1 MGVAVAVAGAMGV
14 PTIAAGVWT
23 LGTDTL
29 PPGIDMKILETGT
42 MPGILR

>member
-1 MGVAVAVAGAMGV
+1 MGVAVAGAVGV

-23 LGTDTL
+23 LGIDTL
-29 PPGIDMKILETGT
+29 TPGVDTEILETGT